1 MVGGGSAVESAGGLA
16 QTRGFRP
23 CQAPA
28 TQEKC
33 ATASCGA
40 QRQPWRQRVPSLA
53 TTRGLR
59 AAPRSHD
66 TQPCSGA
73 LGQRQA
79 SCFQRFVGRGELEE
93 EGTFCEDFVVV
104 MSSVEGA
111 VEGKLVEGTMVFVV
125 GLGLGVFLSLQTG
138 GGWGVQV
145 TRAPSWMAQ
154 RVATRWLDSSKPG
167 LQKKRQRLPQWRPRL
182 HRMPPCSGRRSA
194 GQRTTLTLSL

>member
-1 MVGGGSAVESAGGLA
+1 MVGGGSSVDSAGGPA
-16 QTRGFRP
+16 QTSGFRP

-59 AAPRSHD
+59 APPRSHH

-79 SCFQRFVGRGELEE
+79 SFFQRLGGRGEPEG
-93 EGTFCEDFVVV
+93 EGTSFVALEVV
-104 MSSVEGA
+104 PTSVEGA
-111 VEGKLVEGTMVFVV
+111 VEGKVVEGTAVFVV
-125 GLGLGVFLSLQTG
+125 GLGLGVFLPLQTG
-138 GGWGVQV
+138 AEWGVQV

-154 RVATRWLDSSKPG
+154 RVAMRSLELPKPG
-167 LQKKRQRLPQWRPRL
+167 LQ
-182 HRMPPCSGRRSA
+182 
-194 GQRTTLTLSL
+194 